1 MRALFISGEIGGNV
15 PPTLAIA
22 AELARRGHA
31 VTIAG
36 LRPRA
41 ALPSGIVQVPLSA
54 LAGMDVRRKAG
65 PLGHVPALARM
76 GMGRA
81 PAREVRRLLDEQNPD
96 AVVVD
101 GVMLTSLRE
110 ALRESPRGGIPTAVL
125 FHTLG
130 EFWSRGMGNPVLRVV
145 LGPFGLAP
153 LALLDRAQA
162 RLLPADREL
171 DPAARGDMRDS
182 KIAFD
187 WLGTTERAQP
197 PAPREPGESPLV
209 LVSLSSAW
217 QRGQADLY
225 RRVIRALAS
234 LPVRA
239 IVTTGGVEL
248 DAELTLTPTPRVEVR
263 GWASHAEIMPHADL
277 VIGHGGHSTT
287 LNSLAH
293 GVPLRILPLDPTSD
307 QPLLGRTVQDAGL
320 GRTIRRSA
328 SADEIAAAVLGIL
341 TEPATAAAAARTG
354 ERLRAQDGASA
365 GADVI
370 ERIAAT
376 P

>member
-1 MRALFISGEIGGNV
+1 MRVLFISGDIGGNV

-22 AELARRGHA
+22 SELARRGHE

-36 LRPRA
+36 LRARA
-41 ALPSGIVQVPLSA
+41 ELPDGIAQEPLPA
-54 LAGMDVRRKAG
+54 LAGMDVRRRAG
-65 PLGHVPALARM
+65 RLGHLPALARM
-76 GMGRA
+76 GMARAVARETGRA
-81 PAREVRRLLDEQNPD
+81 IDAHDPH

-110 ALRESPRGGIPTAVL
+110 AVRASERRGIVTAVL

-130 EFWSRGMGNPVLRVV
+130 AFWSRGLGSPALRVA

-162 RLLPADREL
+162 RLLPTDREL
-171 DPAARGDMRDS
+171 DPAGHAGPGAS

-197 PAPREPGESPLV
+197 PAPRPPDELPLV

-225 RRVIRALAS
+225 RRIIRALSA

-248 DAELTLTPTPRVEVR
+248 ESTLTAPPRVDVR
-263 GWASHAEIMPHADL
+263 GWASHAELMPHADL

-287 LNSLAH
+287 LKALAH
-293 GVPLRILPLDPTSD
+293 GIPLLILPLDPMSD
-307 QPLLGRTVQDAGL
+307 QPLLGRTVQEAGL
-320 GRTIRRSA
+320 GRTLRRGA
-328 SADEIAAAVLGIL
+328 TAEEIAAAVLGIL
-341 TEPATAAAAARTG
+341 ADPGIAAAAARTG
-354 ERLRAQDGASA
+354 ERLRAEDGAAA
-365 GADVI
+365 GADII
-370 ERIAAT
+370 ERLVAA